1 MIVASFRSEWV
12 KLKRRNLLVGTYAG
26 LAIAASLFA
35 ILLFAQ
41 ANAAG
46 GGDLPSLTQ
55 LAQPNGLIHGVN
67 RAAVLLGIVAFGVA
81 ASQIAGEYSL
91 GTLRQLLVRQPR
103 RAVLLAGKFLA
114 VVTFMLGAVIFASLV
129 ATVAAFVMAHARHVP
144 TGAWTS
150 SAGIIDLTRALGDLL
165 VATVGFTVFGLVIGL
180 LFRSSVTAIIV
191 GFAYLLPF
199 EAVITRIAP
208 HTASWLPGQLLQ
220 AIAVGGVTA
229 AGFAHSLILSVVY
242 VALAGVVATVL
253 FLRKD
258 VTA

>member
-26 LAIAASLFA
+26 LAVAASLFA

-114 VVTFMLGAVIFASLV
+114 VVAFMLGAVIFASLV

-165 VATVGFTVFGLVIGL
+165 VATVGFTVFGLVVGL

-220 AIAVGGVTA
+220 AIAVGGMTA

-242 VALAGVVATVL
+242 VALAGAVATVV

>member
-26 LAIAASLFA
+26 LAVAASLFA

-67 RAAVLLGIVAFGVA
+67 RAAVLLGVVAFGIA

-114 VVTFMLGAVIFASLV
+114 VVVFMLGAVIFASVV

-144 TGAWTS
+144 TAAWTS

-165 VATVGFTVFGLVIGL
+165 LATIGFTVFGLVVGL

-220 AIAVGGVTA
+220 DIAVGGVAT
-229 AGFAHSLILSVVY
+229 AGFAHSLTLSVVY
-242 VALAGVVATVL
+242 VALAGAVATAV